1 MWQLTVAT
9 YSARRPARPLP
20 VCAERLAGPL
30 GPDWGSEAC
39 PARPLANGSQPD
51 PSCRVRHHPVVQ
63 PGDWDSILFAVSALA
78 TFGVVRINRNSD
90 ETFGPLVI
98 PVFAAV
104 GLLRLSRFPS
114 ANVPAG
120 YPLRWRY
127 GMGSI
132 FVLSENRFSIT
143 VPISPC
149 STRAMPSLFSSS
161 PRPYSFS
168 PFSSWR
174 QAQDVILAGIY

>member
-1 MWQLTVAT
+1 MAT

-20 VCAERLAGPL
+20 VCAERLVGPL
-30 GPDWGSEAC
+30 GPHWGSEAC

-78 TFGVVRINRNSD
+78 IFGVVRINRNSD

-98 PVFAAV
+98 PVFVAV
-104 GLLRLSRFPS
+104 GLLRLSRIPS
-114 ANVPAG
+114 ANVPDG

-127 GMGSI
+127 GMGKH
-132 FVLSENRFSIT
+132 LSCLRIGPASRCRAGRA
-143 VPISPC
+143 PC
-149 STRAMPSLFSSS
+149 LPGFSSS
-161 PRPYSFS
+161 PRPFFFS